1 MKTLIKNAR
10 IIDSKSEFHL
20 KKMDILVE
28 DGSILEIG
36 TQIIVD
42 AEMII
47 EDSDLHVSIAW
58 TDMHANFCDPGF
70 EHKEDI
76 QSGCKAALAGGFA
89 NVLTMPLTFPITHN
103 KAQIEYQKNRAQNTG
118 VNLLPAGTITFEA
131 NGVDLSEM
139 YDMYLSG
146 AIAFTDD
153 KNTLTNP
160 DVMRR
165 ALYYSKQFNGLV
177 ISVPNDKKITREGQM
192 NEGIMSTQLGLK
204 GMPTLAEDLLVVR
217 DLYLA
222 EYCEAP
228 IHFSCVSSAHAIDL
242 IRKAKAKGQA
252 VTCDVA
258 FYSLCLNDSL
268 LEEFDTNYK
277 LSPPLR
283 TEENRMALIKGLI
296 DGTIDAIVSDHTPQN
311 IEEKECEFDHAA
323 FGMAGIETVFSA
335 LNHFI
340 GSDVNM
346 ETLIEKLSYGPNEIL
361 KIQSPSISNGSK
373 NVKLTCF
380 SPSKKVV
387 YSRLKSKSENNPFLN
402 LELKGC
408 VIDVI

>member
-36 TQIIVD
+36 TQILVD
-42 AEMII
+42 AEMIV

-89 NVLTMPLTFPITHN
+89 NVLTMPLTLPITHN

-118 VNLLPAGTITFEA
+118 VNLLPAGTITFDA
-131 NGVDLSEM
+131 TGVDLSEM

-177 ISVPNDKKITREGQM
+177 ISVPNDKKITRDGQM

-311 IEEKECEFDHAA
+311 IEEKDCEFDHAA

-340 GSDVNM
+340 GSDVNI

-361 KIQSPSISNGSK
+361 KIQSPSISKGSK

-402 LELKGC
+402 QELKGC
-408 VIDVI
+408 VIEVI

>member
-36 TQIIVD
+36 TQILVD
-42 AEMII
+42 AEMIV

-118 VNLLPAGTITFEA
+118 VNLLPAGTITFDA
-131 NGVDLSEM
+131 TGVDLSEM

-177 ISVPNDKKITREGQM
+177 ISVPNDKKITRDGQM

-311 IEEKECEFDHAA
+311 IEEKDCEFDHAA

-340 GSDVNM
+340 GSDVNI

-361 KIQSPSISNGSK
+361 KIQSPSISKGFK

-402 LELKGC
+402 QELKGC
-408 VIDVI
+408 VIEVI

>member
-10 IIDSKSEFHL
+10 IIDSRSELHL
-20 KKMDILVE
+20 KNTDILIE
-28 DGSILEIG
+28 DGTILELG
-36 TQIIVD
+36 TQLQVNAD
-42 AEMII
+42 TVV

-76 QSGCKAALAGGFA
+76 QSGCNAALAGGFA
-89 NVLTMPLTFPITHN
+89 NVLTMPLTYPVTHN
-103 KAQIEYQKNRAQNTG
+103 KAQVEYQKNRAKHTG
-118 VNLLPAGTITFEA
+118 VNLMPAGSLTTEA
-131 NGVDLSEM
+131 AGVDMSEM
-139 YDMYLSG
+139 YDMYLAG

-153 KNTLTNP
+153 KNTVMNA

-165 ALYYSKQFNGLV
+165 ALYYTKQFNGLV
-177 ISVPNDKKITREGQM
+177 ISVPNDKKINREGQM
-192 NEGIMSTQLGLK
+192 NEGFMSTQLGLK
-204 GMPTLAEDLLVVR
+204 GMPSLAEDLLVVR

-258 FYSLCLNDSL
+258 FYSLCLNDSS
-268 LEEFDTNYK
+268 LEEFDTNFK

-283 TEENRMALIKGLI
+283 TEENRLALIEALK

-311 IEEKECEFDHAA
+311 IEEKDCEFDHAA

-340 GSDVNM
+340 GSEVKL
-346 ETLIEKLSYGPNEIL
+346 ETLIEKLSSEPNKIL
-361 KIQSPSISNGSK
+361 NIKSPSISKGSK
-373 NVKLTCF
+373 NIKLTCF

-387 YSRLKSKSENNPFLN
+387 YAKLKSKSRNNPFLN
-402 LELKGC
+402 QELKGGIIA
-408 VIDVI
+408 VV

>member
-402 LELKGC
+402 IELKGC

>member
-36 TQIIVD
+36 TQILVD
-42 AEMII
+42 AEMIV

-118 VNLLPAGTITFEA
+118 VNLLPAGTITFDA
-131 NGVDLSEM
+131 TGVDLSEM

-177 ISVPNDKKITREGQM
+177 ISVPNDKKITRDGQM

-311 IEEKECEFDHAA
+311 IEEKDCEFDHAA

-340 GSDVNM
+340 GSDVNI

-361 KIQSPSISNGSK
+361 KIQSPSISKGSK

-402 LELKGC
+402 QELKGC
-408 VIDVI
+408 VIEVI